1 MLSSLGVP
9 SAQSK
14 FTRVFINKKAIGLFL
29 MSDSY
34 TSDDFLKDSFNK
46 GEKSSEPNHVF
57 KADYYPS
64 GGSVGDLV
72 YYGDSSNKYDIYEY
86 KGEEKNVDSRRKIK
100 EILVPFL
107 KDLDKYKSTKKINFD
122 IENFLKA
129 MAMEFLGYASDNFWI
144 RPGNFFIYKNTS
156 KNMWYFIDSDFDQ
169 SFGHGSPSTALKTSI
184 DNYVTK
190 LNDEIPSSR
199 PIIDNFRKVSNNE
212 NYLKNVLKRMLETC
226 FNINA
231 IGPRID
237 SFAELLKEDA
247 LWDYECERQN
257 RCTYQSLY
265 RSHYTSK
272 DFETQISST
281 STSPYPCPIKGWII
295 NRSKIVASQLGIS
308 VPSKPNTSLGY
319 YETPSEAVKKESGK
333 STTTIIKTNNT
344 TFTSK
349 ETDLPIS
356 TYRCGAGVARCA
368 PGLCCSK
375 YGYCDTSV
383 DHCGAGCQSEFG
395 ECIGNTY
402 TTTTTLTSKAT
413 DLPISTYK
421 CGAGIAR
428 CAPGLCCNK
437 YGYCDTSDDHC
448 GAGCQSEFGE
458 CKSIAY
464 DITFKTTTTSIVQKP
479 TNLPES
485 VGRCGAGVA
494 RCASGLCCSQYG
506 YCGKNEKY
514 CGKGC
519 QSEFGKCT
527 GNTSTTTT
535 TTTAITSKATDLPIS
550 TYRCGVGVAR
560 CAPGLCCSKYGYC
573 DTSADHCGSGC
584 QSEFGECTGSTYTT
598 TTTTTAITSKE
609 TDLPISTY
617 RCGAGVARCAPGLC
631 CSQYGYCGSNEK
643 YCGKGCQSEFGECK
657 SIKRTDLPVSDG
669 KCGDNVAV
677 CRDGYC
683 CSKYGYCGQT
693 SEYCG
698 TGCQSEFGDCY

>member
-308 VPSKPNTSLGY
+308 VPSIPNASLGY
-319 YETPSEAVKKESGK
+319 YETPRETVKKESGK
-333 STTTIIKTNNT
+333 STTTIIKTTST

-349 ETDLPIS
+349 ATDLPIS
-356 TYRCGAGVARCA
+356 TYKCGVGVGRCA

-375 YGYCDTSV
+375 YGYCDNSA

-395 ECIGNTY
+395 ECASNISINTTF
-402 TTTTTLTSKAT
+402 TTTTT
-413 DLPISTYK
+413 
-421 CGAGIAR
+421 
-428 CAPGLCCNK
+428 
-437 YGYCDTSDDHC
+437 
-448 GAGCQSEFGE
+448 
-458 CKSIAY
+458 
-464 DITFKTTTTSIVQKP
+464 
-479 TNLPES
+479 
-485 VGRCGAGVA
+485 
-494 RCASGLCCSQYG
+494 
-506 YCGKNEKY
+506 
-514 CGKGC
+514 
-519 QSEFGKCT
+519 
-527 GNTSTTTT
+527 
-535 TTTAITSKATDLPIS
+535 ITSKATDLPIS
-550 TYRCGVGVAR
+550 T
-560 CAPGLCCSKYGYC
+560 SK
-573 DTSADHCGSGC
+573 
-584 QSEFGECTGSTYTT
+584 
-598 TTTTTAITSKE
+598 
-609 TDLPISTY
+609 
-617 RCGAGVARCAPGLC
+617 CGAGVAHCAPGLC
-631 CSQYGYCGSNEK
+631 CSQYGYCGSNEE
-643 YCGKGCQSEFGECK
+643 YCGKGCQSEFGECTGNTSTTTTTIISKATDLPISTYRCGEGVGRCAPGLCCSKYGYCDNSANHCGAGCQSEFGECK
-657 SIKRTDLPVSDG
+657 STKRTDLPVSDG

-677 CRDGYC
+677 CMDGYC

-693 SEYCG
+693 VEYCG
-698 TGCQSEFGDCY
+698 TGCQSEFGDCN